1 MADELDDEIAPDT
14 DPNPRYRRR
23 AEELEF
29 DRVAFFSDA
38 VFAIA
43 MTLLVVGIGI
53 PHVRES
59 QIAEKLGD
67 KNNEIFGFFL
77 SFLVIG
83 LYWLAHHR
91 FFSKLVAVDVRFM
104 KLNLVYLAGIAF
116 MPFPTALVG
125 LYGSGEAVVIV
136 LYAVTLAFVSSIDVA
151 MFWHAQHAGLL
162 RKRLDDRAFRNYLVA
177 AFAPALVFA
186 ISIPVAIL
194 IDPATALLTWLLIF
208 PAEFF
213 IGKYLKTEST

>member
-1 MADELDDEIAPDT
+1 MPDELDAAAAPES

-23 AEELEF
+23 SEELEF

-53 PHVRES
+53 PRGRGSHIGEALS
-59 QIAEKLGD
+59 D
-67 KNNEIFGFFL
+67 KSTEIFSFFL

-83 LYWLAHHR
+83 LYWLSHHR

-104 KLNLVYLAGIAF
+104 KLNLVYLVAIAF

-125 LYGSGEAVVIV
+125 TYGDSEAVVIV
-136 LYAVTLAFVSSIDVA
+136 LYAVTLGIASLVDA
-151 MFWHAQHAGLL
+151 ALFWHAQQAGLL
-162 RKRLDDRAFRNYLVA
+162 RQHLSDRGFRNYFVA
-177 AFAPALVFA
+177 AVAPAVVFA
-186 ISIPVAIL
+186 ISIPIAL
-194 IDPATALLTWLLIF
+194 ADAELALLSWLLIF

-213 IGKYLKTEST
+213 IGKHLRVEEA

>member
-1 MADELDDEIAPDT
+1 MPEELDDDVAPES

-53 PHVRES
+53 PHVRASKIGE
-59 QIAEKLGD
+59 ELGN

-77 SFLVIG
+77 SFFVIS

-91 FFSKLVAVDVRFM
+91 FFSRLVAVDARFM

-125 LYGSGEAVVIV
+125 YYGSGEAVVIV
-136 LYAVTLAFVSSIDVA
+136 LYAVTLAIVSLLDAV
-151 MFWHAQHAGLL
+151 MFWHAQRAGLL
-162 RKRLDDRAFRNYLVA
+162 RKRLDDRAFRNTMIA
-177 AFAPALVFA
+177 ALIPAA
-186 ISIPVAIL
+186 IFGVSVPIAIL
-194 IDPATALLTWLLIF
+194 IDPGTALMTWILIF
-208 PAEFF
+208 ISEFLV
-213 IGKYLKTEST
+213 GKYLRTN